1 MRRRCAPYLLDAL
14 AQLPLS
20 QHAAQPFLGA
30 LERHG
35 LRVNAHQRAP
45 SCAAE
50 GLGEDG
56 SVVAIPDGRVDDSVA
71 RPEQRGPVALRKV
84 GVRVQQRGRRHHWM
98 AVKLALGWRLGC
110 EQRARQPSGTDG
122 HHQPPRANASGSCAE

>member
-1 MRRRCAPYLLDAL
+1 MAALYPTDDKLDPAASLHGKPLVGAL

-35 LRVNAHQRAP
+35 LRIKAQQRAT
-45 SCAAE
+45 SRAAE

-56 SVVAIPDGRVDDSVA
+56 GVVAIPDGRVDDSIA
-71 RPEQRGPVALRKV
+71 RRESRGPVALRKV
-84 GVRVQQRGRRHHWM
+84 GVRVQQCGWRHHWM
-98 AVKLALGWRLGC
+98 AIKLALGWRLSC
-110 EQRARQPSGTDG
+110 EQ
-122 HHQPPRANASGSCAE
+122 